1 MTTVNGQQ
9 STDFEYSNY
18 RFIKSVSYFLPNHPL
33 FVEQIEFY
41 FVTL

>member
-9 STDFEYSNY
+9 STDFSVSNY
-18 RFIKSVSYFLPNHPL
+18 QFIKSVSYFFTKSYL

>member
-18 RFIKSVSYFLPNHPL
+18 RFIKSVSYFFTKSYL